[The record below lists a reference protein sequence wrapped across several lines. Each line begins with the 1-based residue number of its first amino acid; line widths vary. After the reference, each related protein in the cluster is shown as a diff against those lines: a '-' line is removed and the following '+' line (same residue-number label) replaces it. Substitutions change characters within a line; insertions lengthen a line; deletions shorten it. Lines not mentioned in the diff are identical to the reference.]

1 MQRNAKNAEKCTE
14 MKRNIGK
21 CREMQI
27 CRDILITFMTFV
39 TFMKHGNVIFDILDH
54 ACVDNVIHPKAVLF
68 SILNTE
74 SK

>member
-1 MQRNAKNAEKCTE
+1 MQRNAE
-14 MKRNIGK
+14 K

-27 CRDILITFMTFV
+27 CKDILINIMIFMTFMT
-39 TFMKHGNVIFDILDH
+39 HGNVIFDILDH